1 MGNASSTAPL
11 GGHAAFDERSTAATW
26 LQDTGYQ
33 TAFVGKYLN
42 RYGERQPVAVPPGWD
57 EWHAA
62 IAGGNYFRTKLFAN
76 GQENLYT
83 GIY

>member
-1 MGNASSTAPL
+1 M
-11 GGHAAFDERSTAATW
+11 D
-26 LQDTGYQ
+26 
-33 TAFVGKYLN
+33 
-42 RYGERQPVAVPPGWD
+42 VPPGWD